1 MYVKLYQVMGLASI
15 FNFLMPMS
23 MAIDPTCDYFQELV
37 MGQEYYIYNLE
48 YPSSY
53 SQSVSCRWSGTSPED
68 TVIILT
74 CDDID
79 IPSSNDCQGDRLAI
93 SLTGDSNLKDATNY
107 CGTTATT
114 VVTQG
119 NSITVGLFSTST
131 SSGGRFACSLTA
143 MQAAPMTTTSERPN
157 ICDCGWRHQTRIVGG
172 HDTGVNEFPSM
183 AAILDRYT
191 TDAFC
196 GASIISD
203 RYALTAAHCLLH
215 KQPSDLGLLVG
226 DHNLTSG
233 TDTTA
238 AALYAISD
246 FKQHSNYDADTQLND
261 IAVVRTNLRIKFGLF
276 VGPVCLPFRYTVVDF
291 YSQIVTALGWGFTDF
306 SGQKSDTLQ
315 EVDLSIV
322 SNKECAAAIPDP
334 VTTNQICTY
343 APAKDTCLSD
353 SGGPLLWQDPS
364 TRKLQLVGIISYG
377 IGCATTKPAVNTRV
391 TSYLSWVVSVTSD
404 AVYCIK

>member
-1 MYVKLYQVMGLASI
+1 
-15 FNFLMPMS
+15 
-23 MAIDPTCDYFQELV
+23 
-37 MGQEYYIYNLE
+37 
-48 YPSSY
+48 
-53 SQSVSCRWSGTSPED
+53 
-68 TVIILT
+68 
-74 CDDID
+74 
-79 IPSSNDCQGDRLAI
+79 
-93 SLTGDSNLKDATNY
+93 
-107 CGTTATT
+107 
-114 VVTQG
+114 
-119 NSITVGLFSTST
+119 
-131 SSGGRFACSLTA
+131 
-143 MQAAPMTTTSERPN
+143 MTTTSERPN

-391 TSYLSWVVSVTSD
+391 TSYLSWVVSVTSGGSCFIQIQ
-404 AVYCIK
+404 Y